1 MIRLPGLLCVPETL
15 LHSIIAQSQMGKWS
29 KSVSSSRT
37 QGEIQQS
44 VNILRNVC
52 QNFIPV
58 WLSANHDQQ
67 TMVGILLIDQRML
80 QNLIDLFRSVQTLE
94 DIAKVIGNDKA
105 MVVRCGEKC
114 SWEVYTM
121 VP

>member
-1 MIRLPGLLCVPETL
+1 MVKISEQLTNTGGNTTIGQYLGKCLPKFYTC
-15 LHSIIAQSQMGKWS
+15 
-29 KSVSSSRT
+29 
-37 QGEIQQS
+37 
-44 VNILRNVC
+44 
-52 QNFIPV
+52 

-114 SWEVYTM
+114 TWEVYTM
-121 VP
+121 FP